1 MPHVKFNVLFSL
13 SGYAR
18 LSNVEFYHSGQEGF
32 VATYDARFSLTFF
45 DIGRVSATRPSYVT
59 HCTFHNGFSPAFG
72 VVGTHDLEF
81 VNNVI
86 HHTVGSGMYDVMEEY
101 THKHACTHV
110 LMYSCTQ
117 ALMYSCTHALMHSC
131 THALMHSYSCTH
143 VLMHSC
149 THALMYSCTHALM
162 YSCTHALTHTHQI
175 LIT

>member
-18 LSNVEFYHSGQEGF
+18 LSNVEFFHSGQEGF
-32 VATYDARFSLTFF
+32 IATYDARFSLTFY

-86 HHTVGSGMYDVMEEY
+86 HHTVGPGMYDVMEE
-101 THKHACTHV
+101 CI
-110 LMYSCTQ
+110 
-117 ALMYSCTHALMHSC
+117 
-131 THALMHSYSCTH
+131 HSYTIQYC
-143 VLMHSC
+143 
-149 THALMYSCTHALM
+149 AK
-162 YSCTHALTHTHQI
+162 I
-175 LIT
+175 LQKPKSKTKGLGSF